1 MESAFFIYFCDDKTR
16 RIHRLMNKKQ
26 FLAAAFCL
34 MALAGCTQKTELPEN
49 PKDKEEYRDHQG
61 NSWIYNAMLM
71 RWALMPSMSN
81 GLSTT
86 HYYYPKSDSW
96 TDANGARVVAPSKVN
111 VRTKSSSKSSGSVFG
126 KSRRPSGV
134 YS

>member
-1 MESAFFIYFCDDKTR
+1 
-16 RIHRLMNKKQ
+16 MNKKQ

-49 PKDKEEYRDHQG
+49 PKDQEEYRDHQG

-71 RWALMPSMSN
+71 RWALMPSMAN

-96 TDANGARVVAPSKVN
+96 TDANGMKVDCSF
-111 VRTKSSSKSSGSVFG
+111 KSECGG
-126 KSRRPSGV
+126 KIV
-134 YS
+134 YKIKIERKCFWENTPFIRCS

>member
-1 MESAFFIYFCDDKTR
+1 
-16 RIHRLMNKKQ
+16 MNKKQ

-49 PKDKEEYRDHQG
+49 PKDQEEYRDHQG
-61 NSWIYNAMLM
+61 N
-71 RWALMPSMSN
+71 RWALMPSMAN

-96 TDANGARVVAPSKVN
+96 TDANGTKVDAPSKVN
-111 VRTKSSSKSSGSVFG
+111 VGSKSSAKSKSSGSVFG
-126 KSRRPSGV
+126 KTRRSSGV
-134 YS
+134 HS

>member
-1 MESAFFIYFCDDKTR
+1 
-16 RIHRLMNKKQ
+16 MNKKQ

-49 PKDKEEYRDHQG
+49 PKDQEEYRDHQG

-71 RWALMPSMSN
+71 RWALMPSMAN

-86 HYYYPKSDSW
+86 HYSW
-96 TDANGARVVAPSKVN
+96 TDANGMKVDAPSKVN
-111 VRTKSSSKSSGSVFG
+111 VGAKSSTKSKSSGSVFG
-126 KSRRPSGV
+126 KTRRSSGV
-134 YS
+134 HS

>member
-1 MESAFFIYFCDDKTR
+1 
-16 RIHRLMNKKQ
+16 MNKKQ

-49 PKDKEEYRDHQG
+49 PKDQEEYRDHQG

-71 RWALMPSMSN
+71 RWALMPSMAN

-86 HYYYPKSDSW
+86 HYPKSDSW
-96 TDANGARVVAPSKVN
+96 TDANGMKVDAPSKVN
-111 VRTKSSSKSSGSVFG
+111 VGAKSSTKSKSSGSVFG
-126 KSRRPSGV
+126 KTRRSSGV
-134 YS
+134 HS